1 MEHLSLQR
9 RREQAHHHVNR
20 RRLAALSTTIGLLVA
35 AVGAVFVVRAITR
48 EYDSARDAI
57 GDAGLGWLVASVP
70 VALCGMTL
78 VGVPWRRSM
87 KTMGADPSMRDT
99 LVWYFLGQ
107 LGKYVPGTL
116 WPIVGRAELA
126 RRGGI
131 PRPAAYG
138 SVVLTLG
145 ATYLAA
151 ILVVIGFLPFAG
163 ENGAGDQWWVLVL
176 LPLGL
181 AALHP
186 AFIGWGKRTVEGLVR
201 RPIDVVIPSWS
212 DSVVL
217 VLRHAPAWFM
227 IGTATWLV
235 ARAFD
240 ADAGWVEL
248 MVPGVLSWIIGFVVV
263 PAPGGI
269 GVREAAFTAAAVS
282 LGDGVGATVAI
293 VSRIVFMT
301 VDLLGAA
308 LATIGRSRSSPS
320 GPPGGGPAGS

>member
-1 MEHLSLQR
+1 
-9 RREQAHHHVNR
+9 VNTK
-20 RRLAALSTTIGLLVA
+20 RLAALSTTIGLVIGA
-35 AVGAVFVVRAITR
+35 AGAVFVVRAIVDG
-48 EYDSARDAI
+48 YDSSRDAI
-57 GDAGLGWLVASVP
+57 ADAGIWWLVAALP
-70 VALCGMTL
+70 VALGGMTL

-87 KTMGADPSMRDT
+87 RLVGADPGMRDT
-99 LVWYFLGQ
+99 LVWYFIGQ

-126 RRGGI
+126 RRGGV

-163 ENGAGDQWWVLVL
+163 ENGAGDQWWVLLL

-181 AALHP
+181 AVLHP
-186 AFIGWGKRTVEGLVR
+186 ALLGWGKRMVERVVR
-201 RPIDVVIPSWS
+201 RPVEVTIPMWR
-212 DSVVL
+212 DSVAL
-217 VLRHAPAWFM
+217 VLRHAPAWFL

-240 ADAGWVEL
+240 PSAGLAEL

-263 PAPGGI
+263 PVPGGI
-269 GVREAAFTAAAVS
+269 GVREWAFAVTAMS
-282 LGDGVGATVAI
+282 LDGGIGATVAV
-293 VSRIVFMT
+293 VSRLIFML
-301 VDLLGAA
+301 VDAAGALLASVA
-308 LATIGRSRSSPS
+308 LRRS
-320 GPPGGGPAGS
+320 A